1 LATEELN
8 PQRTTPVGPTRTDP
22 RTAVQAPAVTP
33 AKAPWTWIY
42 HSVGAYSEDPYQIAV
57 TPERFARQLS
67 WLHCTGLRG
76 VSMGELLRAHAE
88 GRAAGMVGL
97 TFDDGYADLLSEA
110 LPALE
115 RYGFTATAFIV
126 AGRLGGQNDW
136 DPDGPQKPLLTLEQV
151 RLLGGSRIEIGSHG
165 LLHRSLPGLAPE
177 VLEMETLRSRELLE
191 AIVER
196 SVTGFCYPYGAVDRT
211 AMSAVRNGG
220 YDYAVAI
227 NHGRLSGRWA
237 LPRTFV
243 GERDSEWRLR
253 AKRARHRVRG
263 LYTRT
268 DGKGAC

>member
-1 LATEELN
+1 M
-8 PQRTTPVGPTRTDP
+8 
-22 RTAVQAPAVTP
+22 
-33 AKAPWTWIY
+33 Y
-42 HSVGAYSEDPYQIAV
+42 HSIGAYGEDPYQVTV

-76 VSMGELLRAHAE
+76 VSISELLQAHAE
-88 GRAAGMVGL
+88 GRASGMVGL

-136 DPDGPQKPLLTLEQV
+136 DPNGPRKQLLTLEQV

-196 SVTGFCYPYGAVDRT
+196 SVTGFCYPYGAVDPK
-211 AMSAVRNGG
+211 ALSAVRDGG

-227 NHGRLSGRWA
+227 DHGPLSGRWA

-243 GERDSEWRLR
+243 GERDGEWRLR
-253 AKRARHRVRG
+253 AKRARHRLRC
-263 LYTRT
+263 LRT
-268 DGKGAC
+268 HAEGRGAC